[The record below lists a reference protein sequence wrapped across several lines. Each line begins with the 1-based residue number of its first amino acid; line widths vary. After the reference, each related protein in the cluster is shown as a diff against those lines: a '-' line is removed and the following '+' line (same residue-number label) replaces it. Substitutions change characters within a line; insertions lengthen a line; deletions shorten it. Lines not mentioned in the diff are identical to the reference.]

1 MTFRFRAATADG
13 RVTEGVLDAP
23 SREGALAELRRRQL
37 VPVDVAESGAG
48 AATREGERRATL
60 RRPAATAV
68 AVRTLATLLGAG
80 VPLDRALGFAGDQAG
95 HPDVAAALAA
105 VRRDVRAG
113 ATLGDAMRRQPAVFA
128 PLHVAMLAAGEAG
141 GALAGAAAR
150 LADHLDE
157 AAELRGQLRAALLY
171 PAIMSVVAGVGV
183 TVLLLFVVPRFVAM
197 LDVAGGALPLST
209 RLLVGASALLAGLW
223 WLWLGLAVAGVAWG
237 RAWIARPQNRFR
249 WHRRRLSLP
258 VAGRIERGIATARF
272 ARTLGL
278 LLDGG
283 TRLLPA
289 LRIAGSTSPN
299 LAFADDVA
307 RAAAE
312 VGQGR
317 RLADALAPVLPPL
330 ALQLLAAGEEGGRL
344 APLALRAADA
354 YDAEVRRSLRAAVGL
369 VEPLLIVLFGGV
381 VGFVALAMLQ
391 AIYAINVSAF

>member
-1 MTFRFRAATADG
+1 VTYRYRAATADG
-13 RVTEGVLDAP
+13 RVSEGLLDAP

-37 VPVDVAESGAG
+37 VPVDLAETD
-48 AATREGERRATL
+48 AAPDAAAAARRATL

-80 VPLDRALGFAGDQAG
+80 VPLDRALGFAGEQAG

-105 VRRDVRAG
+105 VRRDVRGG
-113 ATLGDAMRRQPAVFA
+113 ATLGDAMRGHPAVFGS
-128 PLHVAMLAAGEAG
+128 LHVAMLAAGEAG

-157 AAELRGQLRAALLY
+157 AAELRAQLRSALLY
-171 PAIMSVVAGVGV
+171 PAVMAVVAGAGV
-183 TVLLLFVVPRFVAM
+183 TTLLLFVVPRFVAM

-209 RLLVGASALLAGLW
+209 RVLVATSGLVAGLW
-223 WLWLGLAVAGVAWG
+223 WLWAALAVGVVLGA
-237 RAWIARPQNRFR
+237 RAWLARPENRFR
-249 WHRRRLSLP
+249 WHRRRLALP
-258 VAGRIERGIATARF
+258 VAGRIERAVATARF

-317 RLADALAPVLPPL
+317 RLADALARVLPPL
-330 ALQLLAAGEEGGRL
+330 ALQLLAAGEESGRL
-344 APLALRAADA
+344 APLALKAADA
-354 YDAEVRRSLRAAVGL
+354 FDAEVRRTLRSAVGL
-369 VEPLLIVLFGGV
+369 VEPLLIVVFGAV

-391 AIYAINVSAF
+391 AIYSINVSGL